1 MRRISN
7 FEQFVNEGYLQKIGS
22 TISKWAKSIKDAVKS
37 GLARLIPSGPKKG
50 LPVYMFF
57 SGDDGSILDQVNSF
71 YAGTEFS
78 KMNNLET
85 GPSVDEAKVPLS
97 YPVEDDVLNSNEKE
111 IKADIKR
118 NLRALLKAAEIEDPE
133 SRDEA
138 IKDIKPY
145 FIFGAPGI
153 GKTQIVAQVCDELG
167 KELYGKRLHLHNVDG
182 ENAEPVDFSGVPK
195 VIDIE
200 APSEENP
207 VGRGVTRSNVSAD
220 QLPFD
225 NGPGDRGG
233 IIFIDELNR
242 MPDQV
247 IKIFMKLAQSR
258 RLGQGYNIP
267 SKWYIVAAG
276 NRKAD
281 DPREVKE
288 LGTALR
294 DRFEIVNFVPT
305 PAGWRSYIEGGR
317 LKDIVLPELMDFIDF
332 DSEWFHNLDPAV
344 KKSKFPTPRA
354 WVDASFALKR
364 RLDELQ
370 AEAKSKGKELNTIP
384 DDVIIREFTK
394 SVGKDA
400 AVAFLNFYKVAKD
413 IPVKDLVYPFT
424 DPEKAPDPYAKGK
437 NRADYIHALFSAVL
451 RKSTEMQLTSK
462 EVCNYAQWL
471 RKIND
476 PEWGASCI
484 ASIMKLHPYLKKD
497 STSIRCLAPLADQ
510 WQADLGV
517 DF

>member
-7 FEQFVNEGYLQKIGS
+7 FNEFVNEGYLQKIGS
-22 TISKWAKSIKDAVKS
+22 TISRWAKSIKDAVKS
-37 GLARLIPSGPKKG
+37 GLAKLIPSGPKKG
-50 LPVYMFF
+50 LPVYMLF
-57 SGDDGSILDQVNSF
+57 SGDDGSILSQVDSF
-71 YAGTEFS
+71 YSGTEYS
-78 KMNNLET
+78 KMNNLESNS
-85 GPSVDEAKVPLS
+85 PVEEAKVPLT

-118 NLRALLKAAEIEDPE
+118 NLRAVIKAAESGNE
-133 SRDEA
+133 
-138 IKDIKPY
+138 KGVFDIKPY

-167 KELYGKRLHLHNVDG
+167 NELYGKPLNLYNVDG
-182 ENAEPVDFSGVPK
+182 ENAEPVDFTGVPK
-195 VIDIE
+195 VVDVE
-200 APSEENP
+200 EPSEERP
-207 VGRGVTRSNVSAD
+207 FGRGVTRSNVSVD

-242 MPDQV
+242 MPEQV

-294 DRFEIVNFVPT
+294 DRFEVVNFVPT
-305 PAGWRSYIEGGR
+305 PSGWRSYIEGGR
-317 LKDIVLPELMDFIDF
+317 LKNIVLPELMDFIDF

-344 KKSKFPTPRA
+344 KKTKYPTPRA

-364 RLDELQ
+364 RLEELED
-370 AEAKSKGKELNTIP
+370 EAKAKGKELKTIP

-400 AVAFLNFYKVAKD
+400 AVAFINFYKVAKD

-471 RKIND
+471 NKIND

-497 STSIRCLAPLADQ
+497 SSSIKCLAPLADK